1 METVPYLRFFLYL
14 FTKVKV
20 VLILDGGPCYIFA
33 GFPSPIS
40 DVQQTVVEDNKILP
54 HCLHC
59 VCDGGDRR
67 LDDGFHLLDSSLE
80 REDQR
85 IVSADLPIDL
95 APLGNITCFF
105 QLPGAGSLVN
115 GRLFIQTSLS
125 MTAVVDALVNA
136 GVLQCPVDCL
146 SPGCPPCC
154 QLIFAVPSGRD
165 GILSAVFCAVRILGQ
180 SLKALL
186 CGFRWSEVQALVTD
200 LVKIL
205 FLPAIAFGLLVFSG
219 SETLFL
225 VISDTEIFLFGLVLP
240 CSIWIERAHSQQD
253 IRRMLRSRS
262 IDQVGVFTKLAAELQ
277 LPDYEEEIY
286 RNLHRWTDNAENQEI
301 SLLAL
306 FMCGCEEKLIA
317 LFTDPAFRL
326 ILSFRQL
333 HELFDCYSGGHAEL
347 YRKLLARDCD
357 LYVKRACV
365 RGIGNEGLTELSPL
379 IEPYLTS
386 DHMNLLIDSVR
397 SAGKLRYRPPDDI
410 LRRHTSH
417 REWSVRSVAVTAL
430 ADIAPEA
437 CYEDLLRCLCDPEW
451 WVRFHA
457 AEALS
462 RLRGHEDL
470 MENVTGLG
478 DRFAYEMMRYILE
491 RNALLGREVTA

>member
-1 METVPYLRFFLYL
+1 MHTWIQATVDVLIVVMAVILALFTVTLVILHIITTSNNIRVQRIKKRIMRMLSVSQDLEYLRGQIYELL
-14 FTKVKV
+14 DPEGEIRSLREIRGIQSSRGSIAMTMV
-20 VLILDGGPCYIFA
+20 VEEADPERKELLRKLIL
-33 GFPSPIS
+33 
-40 DVQQTVVEDNKILP
+40 
-54 HCLHC
+54 
-59 VCDGGDRR
+59 R
-67 LDDGFHLLDSSLE
+67 DDWY
-80 REDQR
+80 
-85 IVSADLPIDL
+85 
-95 APLGNITCFF
+95 
-105 QLPGAGSLVN
+105 
-115 GRLFIQTSLS
+115 
-125 MTAVVDALVNA
+125 
-136 GVLQCPVDCL
+136 
-146 SPGCPPCC
+146 
-154 QLIFAVPSGRD
+154 
-165 GILSAVFCAVRILGQ
+165 
-180 SLKALL
+180 
-186 CGFRWSEVQALVTD
+186 CG
-200 LVKIL
+200 
-205 FLPAIAFGLLVFSG
+205 
-219 SETLFL
+219 
-225 VISDTEIFLFGLVLP
+225 
-240 CSIWIERAHSQQD
+240 H

-286 RNLHRWTDNAENQEI
+286 RNLHRWTDSAENQEI

-306 FMCGCEEKLIA
+306 FMSGCEEKLIA

-333 HELFDCYSGGHAEL
+333 HELFDCYSGDPAEL

-365 RGIGNEGLTELSPL
+365 RGIGNEGLAELSPL

-386 DHMNLLIDSVR
+386 EHMNLLIDSVR
-397 SAGKLRYRPPDDI
+397 SAGKLRYRPAEDI
-410 LRRHTSH
+410 IRRHTSH

-470 MENVTGLG
+470 MEDVTGLG